1 MHNNQDDQHNHPEA
15 LDRHYG
21 PHSVRRRQG
30 VYHYQRQR
38 GWQPHPHEY
47 TARQRAAERPPGAAE
62 SMTGVAPTPVHPY
75 QPQASARRMAL
86 PRGTA
91 PLVEAGTI
99 ATYDPVSGT
108 AMVRLEGAPTRL
120 IGPARVTACAPR
132 DLTIAGASCLVV
144 LLDPHNPADG
154 VVAALW
160 PPPGVASGAQLT
172 QAGVADV
179 GIAGASAANV
189 AVSFPTPYAGTPVVV
204 ATSTDAA
211 WAATVGDI
219 TTAGFTLTV
228 SAAAT
233 ATATVAVEWL
243 ACGA

>member
-1 MHNNQDDQHNHPEA
+1 MHDDHDHSHADE
-15 LDRHYG
+15 RHHG
-21 PHSVRRRQG
+21 HQAGRRHHG

-47 TARQRAAERPPGAAE
+47 TARQRAAERPPPAVEPVA
-62 SMTGVAPTPVHPY
+62 GVEWAPVHPY
-75 QPQASARRMAL
+75 QQHVSARRLGL

-91 PLVEAGTI
+91 PLVETGTV
-99 ATYDPVSGT
+99 ATYDPVGGT

-144 LLDPHNPADG
+144 LLDPHNPADA

-160 PPPGVASGAQLT
+160 PPPGVASGARLT
-172 QAGVADV
+172 QAGVASIGV
-179 GIAGASAANV
+179 AGASAASV
-189 AVSFPTPYAGTPVVV
+189 AVPFPTPYGGTPVVV

-211 WAATVGDI
+211 WAATVGGM
-219 TTAGFTLTV
+219 TPGGFTLTV
-228 SAAAT
+228 SAATPAT
-233 ATATVAVEWL
+233 GTVAVEWL
-243 ACGA
+243 ACGT